1 MRKIITLILGLA
13 FTLGA
18 YAQVE
23 GSYAYVTK
31 QNVNLREGPSTSS
44 KAIGKANLGD
54 IHPIEE
60 KIGDWYVIEISEG
73 PDSWYPCI
81 SAQFVKV
88 LNSNEM
94 TPEALSSSY
103 SFDDGGNY
111 GMLEFEKDKTDE
123 WGNDWYRFNILVK
136 NRQMQEQGGSGV
148 IENRSES
155 VLYIGNSIM
164 NPEDYVDYPVVYDKS
179 QNLLWYA
186 GYLWKKD

>member
-1 MRKIITLILGLA
+1 
-13 FTLGA
+13 
-18 YAQVE
+18 
-23 GSYAYVTK
+23 
-31 QNVNLREGPSTSS
+31 
-44 KAIGKANLGD
+44 
-54 IHPIEE
+54 
-60 KIGDWYVIEISEG
+60 
-73 PDSWYPCI
+73 
-81 SAQFVKV
+81 
-88 LNSNEM
+88 
-94 TPEALSSSY
+94 
-103 SFDDGGNY
+103 
-111 GMLEFEKDKTDE
+111 MLEFEKDKTDE